1 MEVRRQLQAMA
12 TLPPGKATM
21 ASTKQEADWAP

>member
-1 MEVRRQLQAMA
+1 MEVRGQLQAMA

-21 ASTKQEADWAP
+21 AAIKQEADWAP